1 MIAALES
8 WLAGSLG
15 IGLGAAF
22 YAFAVFFIGGVV
34 KGGLGFGLP
43 LVSISLLPL
52 LLPIELALAINA
64 LILPGLNAWQ
74 ARQSGRFKEVLQ
86 RFWPLAL
93 TLTLMLPVGVWLG
106 AGLQLGTL
114 TLFLGIFVMA
124 FTLFQALSPKVMIP
138 ARLERPAG
146 ALTGILAGLSGGL
159 TTINGPF
166 FILFLVGRGADR
178 AVLTGALGLFFI
190 ITGVMLSVSFAA
202 FGRIQAPEVAA
213 AIACLVPAVVGMA
226 LGNKLMALVPQALF
240 RRIVLTALFLAG
252 ANITLRA
259 ALGG

>member
-1 MIAALES
+1 
-8 WLAGSLG
+8 
-15 IGLGAAF
+15 
-22 YAFAVFFIGGVV
+22 
-34 KGGLGFGLP
+34 
-43 LVSISLLPL
+43 
-52 LLPIELALAINA
+52 
-64 LILPGLNAWQ
+64 
-74 ARQSGRFKEVLQ
+74 
-86 RFWPLAL
+86 L
-93 TLTLMLPVGVWLG
+93 TLTIMLPVGVWLG
-106 AGLQLGTL
+106 AGLPLGTL

-138 ARLERPAG
+138 ARVEKPAG
-146 ALTGILAGLSGGL
+146 VVTGILAGLSGGL

-213 AIACLVPAVVGMA
+213 AIACLLPAVVGMA